1 MFFEFIHTPSGIFA
15 FLLISGVTLVNGFTD
30 APTSISGVV
39 SSKLW
44 SVKKASLVCGIF
56 NFFGVIL
63 FYTLSGRVAKG
74 IFDSAKFGEK
84 SIQCICASLL
94 GVIIFSLAAWLFA
107 MPSSETHALVSC
119 IYGASI
125 GSAGVGNSDFFLS
138 SILYMILSCAISLFL
153 SLISIVVLKNANLLY
168 EEWEKRACILSSFM
182 HGAQDGQKFVGLL
195 ALFSGVSFSKAYG
208 YLSCLYVGI
217 LMLTGTMI
225 CGKRIIAS
233 LGNDIVNNSEKT
245 AFISDF
251 SSTLC
256 VLLCSLRGFSVSTG
270 NIKACSLIGA
280 GLGEN
285 KKINYV
291 AVVKII
297 LVSLATFPVCTVLG
311 FYLARLFILIF

>member
-1 MFFEFIHTPSGIFA
+1 MFFKFIHTPSGIFA
-15 FLLISGVTLVNGFTD
+15 FLLISAVTLVNGFTD
-30 APTSISGVV
+30 APASISGVV

-125 GSAGVGNSDFFLS
+125 GSVGVGNSDFFLS

-153 SLISIVVLKNANLLY
+153 SLILVIVLKNANLLY

-195 ALFSGVSFSKAYG
+195 ALFSGVSSSKAYG

-225 CGKRIIAS
+225 CDKKIIAS